1 VIVLR
6 FGVVE
11 LFDLIVAETAVENL
25 DLIHATAEAVVVV
38 GAPAAKVQF
47 APVTVDIGA
56 AVIRI
61 AADLR
66 HVLGFTIDIN
76 LVLRYIAI
84 SEYTDNVVPF
94 SIGQLAG
101 IGTEQIAPCRIKAD
115 VAIEHHHIV
124 SIRCRQHFPAAFR
137 IGLHPHRYRGLT
149 TCIAVQI
156 KTGHVDLG
164 SGEVRRTTDHAIA
177 LYRQATN
184 SRTRYAIIEVQLTGE
199 RRVFRRES
207 AVVTGRW
214 IVIDGMDVNLNLLGT
229 DTAIGIGGGQRD
241 TGVAVEVFIRR
252 EGQCAIVIERDLAV
266 FGTGRQIDT
275 ARVPV
280 TDRIGNVLLPIFIDT
295 DAVNDIDL
303 RGIVDA
309 GHAQAHRRGITPT
322 LAVTDAVTEAR
333 VSVVI
338 RIRREHDIAIAI
350 DLDTA
355 VFGILHRGDAQT
367 VTIDIGI
374 VGQ

>member
-207 AVVTGRW
+207 AVVYRYRVFLCGIDYQINGLTGCNS
-214 IVIDGMDVNLNLLGT
+214 IVVGDRDANRIGPVVVSVR
-229 DTAIGIGGGQRD
+229 GIGDVAIDIEDNHAMLGIQRAFID
-241 TGVAVEVFIRR
+241 RSVNIIRR
-252 EGQCAIVIERDLAV
+252 RNHLRDV
-266 FGTGRQIDT
+266 FGNTGI
-275 ARVPV
+275 
-280 TDRIGNVLLPIFIDT
+280 
-295 DAVNDIDL
+295 NDID
-303 RGIVDA
+303 RGRIIGSCNRYPDLACVRRALVIGDGNGNREDCRIAQVQMIV
-309 GHAQAHRRGITPT
+309 GT
-322 LAVTDAVTEAR
+322 
-333 VSVVI
+333 I
-338 RIRREHDIAIAI
+338 RWIEGVGAIAVQGESVGRRRA
-350 DLDTA
+350 L
-355 VFGILHRGDAQT
+355 GDREY
-367 VTIDIGI
+367 G
-374 VGQ
+374 